1 MSVATD
7 AFATA
12 DIAASAAAAVSLWL
26 AARRRAGRI
35 RLGYAWFASA
45 AALWCLGVTLQLAL
59 GAPLRGVAVGLTFAD
74 LPPLLALPAAVAG
87 VAALMAGHAA
97 RAGDRW
103 RTLGQRAVAGPM
115 VPRLVDG
122 YIAAAALFVAGWIT
136 MFGPEYVTSGSGP
149 GSFAVELIRP
159 LAGLAAVGLLVP
171 MAAEAGWQAVP
182 PLAAVL
188 LVTVSDALGVNARLN
203 GSGPGAAQQAVL
215 IAAFC
220 VLGLTPWLARRAGGA
235 VGRPSGQDNAVGHL
249 SGQDTAVGRLSGQD
263 NAVGR
268 LSGQEKAVGR
278 LSGQRNTAE
287 PARGLPSATTMAAA
301 VSAAVALVM
310 CGWALRSGHG
320 APALVVVAGVTV
332 FALAARVIVLVAA
345 ARSAARPVR
354 VPGQRFREL
363 ADLTSDVVLVC
374 QPDGT
379 VMYASPAVAE
389 YGYPPDS
396 LLGTRI
402 DELTH
407 PEDRPAS
414 QQAVLAAL
422 ARPAAGHGRF
432 PCRVRAADGTWRH
445 VEATAS
451 RYHGPSGAE
460 QLLIT
465 ARDVSDQVALRRQLT
480 HLTFHDG
487 LTGLPNRA
495 YLEER
500 AAAVLGS
507 GAGSSRGEPGQPGG
521 RGTPQAG
528 AIFLDLDGF
537 TAVNDSV
544 GHHAGD
550 LLIAQAAR
558 RLRAVAPEHDTV
570 VRWGGDEFAIIAED
584 AATAQDVVDLAER
597 LERCVAAE
605 PFQVAG
611 RDISLTASVGVAF
624 AGSDPPG
631 FVLRNADVAMAR
643 AKVSGGGRVE
653 VFAAQMHTDV
663 VHRLE
668 LNSDL
673 QRAIT
678 DGQLVLEYQPV
689 MDLATSRIIGAE
701 ALVRW
706 WRGGTAV
713 PPGEFLGVAEESGLI
728 VPLGDWVLR
737 QACEQAATWCRS
749 ATSIGVSVNFSPRQV
764 SADRFPESVL
774 AALGDAGLPPP
785 ALTIE
790 VTERVLVEASSQ
802 VVDNLSR
809 LREAGVRLAIDDFG
823 TGYAS
828 LAYLRRLPVDII
840 KIDPSFVAGLGQDET
855 LTLLTRT
862 IVQLGRDLGLSV
874 VAEGIESSLQLGLLR
889 DMGCGLGQGYLVAAP
904 MPPAQLE
911 SLIGPV
917 TAQADGGSAPADAGP
932 VSPGAGADA
941 GAVVS

>member
-7 AFATA
+7 VLAAA
-12 DIAASAAAAVSLWL
+12 DIATSAAAAASLWL

-35 RLGYAWFASA
+35 RLGYICFAEA
-45 AALWCLGVTLQLAL
+45 AALWCLGVIIQQAL

-74 LPPLLALPAAVAG
+74 LPPLLALPAAAAG
-87 VAALMAGHAA
+87 VAALMAGNAA

-103 RTLGQRAVAGPM
+103 RTLGQRAATGPV

-159 LAGLAAVGLLVP
+159 LAGLAAIGLLLP
-171 MAAEAGWQAVP
+171 MAADVGWQAVP
-182 PLAAVL
+182 PLLAVL
-188 LVTVSDALGVNARLN
+188 LVTVSDSLGVSARLN
-203 GSGPGAAQQAVL
+203 GSGPGPAQQAVL

-220 VLGLTPWLARRAGGA
+220 TLALTPWLARRRAGA
-235 VGRPSGQDNAVGHL
+235 
-249 SGQDTAVGRLSGQD
+249 AVGRLSGQGSTD
-263 NAVGR
+263 GTV
-268 LSGQEKAVGR
+268 
-278 LSGQRNTAE
+278 
-287 PARGLPSATTMAAA
+287 RGLPAAATTAA
-301 VSAAVALVM
+301 VVAGVVALVV
-310 CGWALRSGHG
+310 CGWALRGGHG
-320 APALVVVAGVTV
+320 APALVVVASVTV
-332 FALAARVIVLVAA
+332 LALAARVIVLMAA
-345 ARSAARPVR
+345 ARDAARPAR
-354 VPGQRFREL
+354 VPGQRFRDL

-374 QPDGT
+374 EPDGT

-407 PEDRPAS
+407 PEDRPRS
-414 QQAVLAAL
+414 QQAVRAAL
-422 ARPAAGHGRF
+422 VRPADGPGRF

-451 RYHGPSGAE
+451 PYRDPSGAQ

-465 ARDVSDQVALRRQLT
+465 ARDVSDQVSLRRQLT

-500 AAAVLGS
+500 AAAVLAEPARP
-507 GAGSSRGEPGQPGG
+507 GAHA
-521 RGTPQAG
+521 TPHAG
-528 AIFLDLDGF
+528 AIFIDLDGF

-544 GHHAGD
+544 GHNAGD

-558 RLRAVAPEHDTV
+558 RLRAVAPAHDTV

-584 AATAQDVVDLAER
+584 AATAQDVVELAER

-643 AKVSGGGRVE
+643 AKASGGGRVE
-653 VFAAQMHTDV
+653 VFAAQMHAEV

-668 LNSDL
+668 LTSDL

-689 MDLATSRIIGAE
+689 MDLATSRISGAE

-713 PPGEFLGVAEESGLI
+713 PPGDFLGVAEESGLI

-737 QACEQAATWCRS
+737 QACGQAASWGRS
-749 ATSIGVSVNFSPRQV
+749 AAGIGVSVNFSPRQV
-764 SADRFPESVL
+764 SAERFAESVL
-774 AALGDAGLPPP
+774 AALADAGLPPH
-785 ALTIE
+785 ALTLE

-802 VVDNLSR
+802 VVAHLSR

-862 IVQLGRDLGLSV
+862 IIQLARDLGLSV
-874 VAEGIESSLQLGLLR
+874 VAEGIESSLQLGMLR

-904 MPPAQLE
+904 MPSAQME
-911 SLIGPV
+911 SLITPV
-917 TAQADGGSAPADAGP
+917 TAQADGGSVPTDTGPVPPVAGP
-932 VSPGAGADA
+932 VPPDA
-941 GAVVS
+941 GAEAVASLSGRPRHGREPVSSSETKAHRI

>member
-7 AFATA
+7 VLGAA
-12 DIAASAAAAVSLWL
+12 DIATSAEAAGSLWL

-35 RLGYAWFASA
+35 RLGYLWFAAA
-45 AALWCLGVTLQLAL
+45 AALWCLGVVLQQVL

-87 VAALMAGHAA
+87 IAALMAGRAA

-103 RTLGQRAVAGPM
+103 RALGQRAAAGPV

-122 YIAAAALFVAGWIT
+122 YIVAAGLFVVGWIT
-136 MFGPEYVTSGSGP
+136 MFGPEYVTSGSGA

-159 LAGLAAVGLLVP
+159 LAGLAAVGLLLP
-171 MAAEAGWQAVP
+171 MAADAGWAAVP

-203 GSGPGAAQQAVL
+203 GSGPGTAQQAVL
-215 IAAFC
+215 VAAFL
-220 VLGLTPWLARRAGGA
+220 VLAATPWLTRR
-235 VGRPSGQDNAVGHL
+235 R
-249 SGQDTAVGRLSGQD
+249 
-263 NAVGR
+263 
-268 LSGQEKAVGR
+268 
-278 LSGQRNTAE
+278 E
-287 PARGLPSATTMAAA
+287 PARGLPSAATMAAI
-301 VSAAVALVM
+301 VSAAVALVV
-310 CGWALRSGHG
+310 CGWALRGGHG
-320 APALVVVAGVTV
+320 APALVVVASVTV
-332 FALAARVIVLVAA
+332 LALAVRLIVLVAA
-345 ARSAARPVR
+345 AHSAARPAG

-402 DELTH
+402 AELTH
-407 PEDRPAS
+407 PEDRPGS

-422 ARPAAGHGRF
+422 ARPSAGPGRF

-451 RYHGPSGAE
+451 RYHDPSGAE

-500 AAAVLGS
+500 AAAVLGPAPWAPVDAGGDPGDVRQGGGGANS
-507 GAGSSRGEPGQPGG
+507 GAIGDDDNAAGRRLGADPRRQRSAGQGPNRRDDQAQPGG
-521 RGTPQAG
+521 RGVPQAG

-558 RLRAVAPEHDTV
+558 RLRSIAPAHDTV

-584 AATAQDVVDLAER
+584 AATAQDVVELAER
-597 LERCVAAE
+597 LERSIAAE

-643 AKVSGGGRVE
+643 AKASGGGRVE

-668 LNSDL
+668 LTSDL

-678 DGQLVLEYQPV
+678 DGQLVVEYQPV
-689 MDLATSRIIGAE
+689 MDLATSRISGAE

-737 QACEQAATWCRS
+737 QACEQAASWFRS
-749 ATSIGVSVNFSPRQV
+749 AAPIGVSVNFSPRQV
-764 SADRFPESVL
+764 TAERFPDSVL
-774 AALGDAGLPPP
+774 AALADAGLPPN
-785 ALTIE
+785 ALTLE

-802 VVDNLSR
+802 VVDDLGR

-904 MPPAQLE
+904 MPAGQLE
-911 SLIGPV
+911 SLIIPV
-917 TAQADGGSAPADAGP
+917 TAQADGGSAAPDTGSAATDAGP
-932 VSPGAGADA
+932 VPPEAGAE
-941 GAVVS
+941 AVVS

>member
-7 AFATA
+7 ALAAA
-12 DIAASAAAAVSLWL
+12 DIATSAAAAASLWL

-35 RLGYAWFASA
+35 RLGYLCFADA
-45 AALWCLGVTLQLAL
+45 AALWCLGVTIQLAL

-74 LPPLLALPAAVAG
+74 LPPLLALPAAVVG

-103 RTLGQRAVAGPM
+103 RTLGQRAATGPV

-122 YIAAAALFVAGWIT
+122 YIAAAALFVVGWIT

-159 LAGLAAVGLLVP
+159 LAGLAAIGLLLP
-171 MAAEAGWQAVP
+171 MAADVGWQAVP
-182 PLAAVL
+182 PLIAVL
-188 LVTVSDALGVNARLN
+188 LVAVSDALGVNARLN
-203 GSGPGAAQQAVL
+203 GSGPGPAQQAVL

-220 VLGLTPWLARRAGGA
+220 TLGLTPWLAHRRAG
-235 VGRPSGQDNAVGHL
+235 
-249 SGQDTAVGRLSGQD
+249 TADG
-263 NAVGR
+263 
-268 LSGQEKAVGR
+268 
-278 LSGQRNTAE
+278 
-287 PARGLPSATTMAAA
+287 PARGLPATATAAA
-301 VSAAVALVM
+301 VVAGAAALVV
-310 CGWALRSGHG
+310 CGWALRGGHG
-320 APALVVVAGVTV
+320 APALVVVASVTV
-332 FALAARVIVLVAA
+332 LALAARVIVLMSAARAA
-345 ARSAARPVR
+345 ARPAR

-374 QPDGT
+374 EPDGT

-389 YGYPPDS
+389 YGYPPDR

-407 PEDRPAS
+407 PEDRPGS
-414 QQAVLAAL
+414 QQAVRAAL
-422 ARPAAGHGRF
+422 ARPADGPGRF

-451 RYHGPSGAE
+451 RYRDPSGAQ

-500 AAAVLGS
+500 AAAVL
-507 GAGSSRGEPGQPGG
+507 AGPGRPAGH
-521 RGTPQAG
+521 GTAHAG
-528 AIFLDLDGF
+528 AIFIDLDGF

-558 RLRAVAPEHDTV
+558 RLRAVAPAHDTV
-570 VRWGGDEFAIIAED
+570 VRWGGDEFAILAED
-584 AATAQDVVDLAER
+584 AATAQDVVEMAER

-643 AKVSGGGRVE
+643 AKASGGGRVE
-653 VFAAQMHTDV
+653 VFAAQMHADV

-668 LNSDL
+668 LTSDL

-689 MDLATSRIIGAE
+689 MDLATSQISGAE

-713 PPGEFLGVAEESGLI
+713 PPGDFLDVAEESGLI

-737 QACEQAATWCRS
+737 QACAQAASWCRS
-749 ATSIGVSVNFSPRQV
+749 AGAIGVSVNFSPRQV
-764 SADRFPESVL
+764 SAERFPESVL
-774 AALGDAGLPPP
+774 AALADAGLPAH
-785 ALTIE
+785 ALTLE

-862 IVQLGRDLGLSV
+862 IIQLGRDLGLSV
-874 VAEGIESSLQLGLLR
+874 VAEGIESSLQLGMLR

-904 MPPAQLE
+904 MPAAQME
-911 SLIGPV
+911 SLITPV
-917 TAQADGGSAPADAGP
+917 TGQTDGGSAPPDAGP
-932 VSPGAGADA
+932 APAGTGQAAPDAGAGQVPPDAAAGADTE
-941 GAVVS
+941 AVVSLSRAAAPWARAISASETKAHRI

>member
-1 MSVATD
+1 MSALTD
-7 AFATA
+7 ALAAA
-12 DIAASAAAAVSLWL
+12 DIAASAAAAAGLWL

-35 RLGYAWFASA
+35 RAGYLWFAA
-45 AALWCLGVTLQLAL
+45 AAGLWCLGVILQQAL

-87 VAALMAGHAA
+87 VAALMAAHAA

-103 RTLGQRAVAGPM
+103 RTLGQRAAAGPV

-159 LAGLAAVGLLVP
+159 IAGLAVVGLLLP
-171 MAAEAGWQAVP
+171 MAVDAGWQAVP

-203 GSGPGAAQQAVL
+203 GSGPGPAQQAVL
-215 IAAFC
+215 IAAFG
-220 VLGLTPWLARRAGGA
+220 VLGLTPWLARRRA
-235 VGRPSGQDNAVGHL
+235 
-249 SGQDTAVGRLSGQD
+249 
-263 NAVGR
+263 
-268 LSGQEKAVGR
+268 
-278 LSGQRNTAE
+278 AE
-287 PARGLPSATTMAAA
+287 PARGLPSTTTVAA
-301 VSAAVALVM
+301 VVAVMVALVV
-310 CGWALRSGHG
+310 CGWALRGGHG
-320 APALVVVAGVTV
+320 APALVVVASVTV
-332 FALAARVIVLVAA
+332 LALAARMIVLVTAARAA
-345 ARSAARPVR
+345 ARPAR

-374 QPDGT
+374 GRDGT

-407 PEDRPAS
+407 PEDRPDS
-414 QQAVLAAL
+414 QQAVRAAL
-422 ARPAAGHGRF
+422 ARPSAEPSRF

-445 VEATAS
+445 VEASAS
-451 RYHGPSGAE
+451 RYHDPSGAE

-500 AAAVLGS
+500 AAAVLRRS
-507 GAGSSRGEPGQPGG
+507 ADEPGGPGG
-521 RGTPQAG
+521 PRAG

-550 LLIAQAAR
+550 LLIAQAGR
-558 RLRAVAPEHDTV
+558 RLRAVAPAHDTV

-584 AATAQDVVDLAER
+584 AASAQDVVELAER
-597 LERCVAAE
+597 LERCVGAE

-624 AGSDPPG
+624 ASSDPPG

-643 AKVSGGGRVE
+643 AKASGGGRVE

-668 LNSDL
+668 LTSDL

-689 MDLATSRIIGAE
+689 MDLATSRISGAE

-713 PPGEFLGVAEESGLI
+713 PPGEFLGAAEESGLI
-728 VPLGDWVLR
+728 IPLGDWVLR
-737 QACEQAATWCRS
+737 RACAQAAAWRRS
-749 ATSIGVSVNFSPRQV
+749 TSAIGVSVNFSPRQV
-764 SADRFPESVL
+764 SAERFPQSVL
-774 AALGDAGLPPP
+774 AALADAGLPPH
-785 ALTIE
+785 ALTLE

-802 VVDNLSR
+802 VADNFGQ

-828 LAYLRRLPVDII
+828 LANLRRLPVDII

-862 IVQLGRDLGLSV
+862 IIQLGRDLGLSV

-904 MPPAQLE
+904 MPAAQLE
-911 SLIGPV
+911 SLITPV
-917 TAQADGGSAPADAGP
+917 TAQAEGGSVPADSGP
-932 VSPGAGADA
+932 LPPATPPVTPDA
-941 GAVVS
+941 GAEAVAS

>member
-1 MSVATD
+1 VSVATD
-7 AFATA
+7 ALAAA
-12 DIAASAAAAVSLWL
+12 DIATSAAAGASLWL

-35 RLGYAWFASA
+35 RLGYLWFAAA
-45 AALWCLGVTLQLAL
+45 AALWCLGVILQQAL

-74 LPPLLALPAAVAG
+74 LPPLLALPAAVTG
-87 VAALMAGHAA
+87 VAAVLAGQAA

-103 RTLGQRAVAGPM
+103 RTLGQRAATGPV

-136 MFGPEYVTSGSGP
+136 MFGPEYISSGSGA
-149 GSFAVELIRP
+149 GSFTVELIRP
-159 LAGLAAVGLLVP
+159 LAGLAAVGLLLP
-171 MAAEAGWQAVP
+171 MAADAGWPVVP
-182 PLAAVL
+182 PVAAVL
-188 LVTVSDALGVNARLN
+188 LVTVSDALGVSARLN
-203 GSGPGAAQQAVL
+203 GTGPGPAQQAVL

-220 VLGLTPWLARRAGGA
+220 ALGVTPWLARRRAGSA
-235 VGRPSGQDNAVGHL
+235 
-249 SGQDTAVGRLSGQD
+249 
-263 NAVGR
+263 
-268 LSGQEKAVGR
+268 
-278 LSGQRNTAE
+278 AE
-287 PARGLPSATTMAAA
+287 QARSLPSATTMAAV
-301 VSAAVALVM
+301 VSAAVALLV
-310 CGWALRSGHG
+310 CGWALRGGHG
-320 APALVVVAGVTV
+320 APALVVVASVTV
-332 FALAARVIVLVAA
+332 LAVAARVIVLVAA
-345 ARSAARPVR
+345 ARAAARPAR
-354 VPGQRFREL
+354 APGQRFREL

-379 VMYASPAVAE
+379 VRYASPAVAE

-402 DELTH
+402 DELVH
-407 PEDRPAS
+407 PEDRPGS
-414 QQAVLAAL
+414 QQAVRAAL
-422 ARPAAGHGRF
+422 GRPSAGPGRF

-451 RYHGPSGAE
+451 RYDDPAGTE

-500 AAAVLGS
+500 AAAVLGN
-507 GAGSSRGEPGQPGG
+507 RTGEQAHPGG
-521 RGTPQAG
+521 RGVPEAG

-558 RLRAVAPEHDTV
+558 RLRTVAPAQDTV

-584 AATAQDVVDLAER
+584 AATAQDVVELAER

-643 AKVSGGGRVE
+643 AKAAGGGRVE
-653 VFAAQMHTDV
+653 VFAAQMHTEV

-668 LNSDL
+668 LTSDL
-673 QRAIT
+673 QRAIA

-689 MDLATSRIIGAE
+689 VDLATSRISGAE

-706 WRGGTAV
+706 WRGGSAV
-713 PPGEFLGVAEESGLI
+713 APGEFLGVAEESGLI

-737 QACEQAATWCRS
+737 QACAQAAIWGRS
-749 ATSIGVSVNFSPRQV
+749 AAAVSVSVNFSPRQV
-764 SADRFPESVL
+764 TAERFAESVL
-774 AALGDAGLPPP
+774 AALADAGLPPQ
-785 ALTIE
+785 ALILE
-790 VTERVLVEASSQ
+790 VAERVLVEASSQ
-802 VVDNLSR
+802 VVDGLSR

-862 IVQLGRDLGLSV
+862 IIQLGRDLGLSV

-889 DMGCGLGQGYLVAAP
+889 DMGCELGQGYLVAAP
-904 MPPAQLE
+904 MPPGQLD
-911 SLIGPV
+911 SLITPV
-917 TAQADGGSAPADAGP
+917 TGQAGVGP
-932 VSPGAGADA
+932 VSPDADADA
-941 GAVVS
+941 GAVASLSAAVSSSETKLHRS